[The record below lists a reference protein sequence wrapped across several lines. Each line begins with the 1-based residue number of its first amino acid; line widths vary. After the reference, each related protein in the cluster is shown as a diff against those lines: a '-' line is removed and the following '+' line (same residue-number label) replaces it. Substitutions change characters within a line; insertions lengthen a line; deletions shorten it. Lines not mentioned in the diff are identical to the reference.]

1 MQTTHKA
8 AILRL
13 FNYAK
18 GYRADIYLASLY
30 SILNKFFD
38 ILPEV
43 LIGFAVDTV
52 VNRNTSFLSKLGM
65 PNASTQIIFLGGL
78 TFAIWC
84 LESLFEYLYSVKWR
98 NLAQAIQHKLR
109 LDAYQHIQNA
119 DMSYFENVSSGNM
132 VSILN
137 DDINQLE
144 RFLDNGVNTI
154 IQVLGSTILIG
165 IIFFVIAPKIALL
178 AFLPVPLILFGAYY
192 FQNLIGPRYAK
203 VRAKA
208 GELTAR
214 FTNNI
219 TGIAT
224 IKSYTAEEYEVK
236 SLEKQSD
243 DYQQANFAAIKISS
257 AMTPII
263 RIAVLLGFLSAL
275 VYGGLETIHGSLAV
289 GAYSVLVFLTQRL
302 LWPFTR
308 LAEMTDQYYR
318 AMASADRVLNL
329 LAVPIHITSGER
341 KHTMP
346 SLKGEIKF
354 EQVNF
359 SYGKGLTVLQNL
371 NIVIPAGDTVA
382 FVGSTG
388 SGKST
393 LVKLLMRFYD
403 PTWGTIKIDDHEIK
417 DFDLN
422 NLRQHIGYVG
432 QDVFLFEGTIAENI
446 SYGSFEA
453 TAEEIERAAKLA
465 EADEFITRLP
475 GGYQAQIGERG
486 LRLSGGQRQR
496 LSIARALLKNPPI
509 LILDEATSAVDN
521 ETEAAIQRSLDKIV
535 IGRTTI
541 IIAHRLST
549 VRHAQTIYVL
559 EHGKIIE
566 SGSHGQL
573 IAKQGQYAD
582 LWALQTGVGSQYHP
596 A

>member
-8 AILRL
+8 AIIRL

-18 GYRADIYLASLY
+18 GYRTDIYLATLY

-43 LIGFAVDTV
+43 LIGVAVDTV
-52 VNRNTSFLSKLGM
+52 VNRNTSMLSKLGM
-65 PNASTQIIFLGGL
+65 PEASTQLIFLGIL

-84 LESLFEYLYSVKWR
+84 LESLFQYLYSVKWR

-109 LDAYQHIQNA
+109 LDAYQHIQGA
-119 DMSYFENVSSGNM
+119 DMSYFESVSSGNL

-144 RFLDNGVNTI
+144 RFLDNGINTI

-165 IIFFVIAPKIALL
+165 IIFFVIAPKIAVL
-178 AFLPVPLILFGAYY
+178 AFVPVPLILFGAFY

-214 FTNNI
+214 FSNNI

-224 IKSYTAEEYEVK
+224 IKSYTAEEYEIK
-236 SLEKQSD
+236 SLEQQSD
-243 DYQQANFAAIKISS
+243 SYQQANFAAIKLSS
-257 AMTPII
+257 AVTPVI
-263 RIAVLLGFLSAL
+263 RIAVLMGFLAAL
-275 VYGGLETIHGSLAV
+275 IYGGLETIHGHLAV

-302 LWPFTR
+302 LWPFTY
-308 LAEMTDQYYR
+308 LAEITDQYYR

-329 LAVPIHITSGER
+329 LAVPIHITSGQR
-341 KHTMP
+341 MHALPTIQ
-346 SLKGEIKF
+346 GQIRF
-354 EQVNF
+354 DQVQF
-359 SYGKGLTVLQNL
+359 AYAPGQTILHDLTLL
-371 NIVIPAGDTVA
+371 IPAGETVA

-403 PTWGTIKIDDHEIK
+403 PTRGSIKIDNHDIK

-432 QDVFLFEGTIAENI
+432 QDVFLFDGTIAQNI
-446 SYGSFEA
+446 AYGSFAA
-453 TAEEIERAAKLA
+453 THEEIERAAKLA
-465 EADEFITRLP
+465 EAHEFIMRLP
-475 GGYQAQIGERG
+475 DGYQTQIGERG
-486 LRLSGGQRQR
+486 QRLSGGQRQR
-496 LSIARALLKNPPI
+496 LSIARAILKNPPI

-535 IGRTTI
+535 IGRTTL

-549 VRHAQTIYVL
+549 VRHANQIYVL

-566 SGSHGQL
+566 SGTHDEL
-573 IAKQGQYAD
+573 IMKKGEYST
-582 LWALQTGVGSQYHP
+582 LWALQTGATTQSLY
-596 A
+596 